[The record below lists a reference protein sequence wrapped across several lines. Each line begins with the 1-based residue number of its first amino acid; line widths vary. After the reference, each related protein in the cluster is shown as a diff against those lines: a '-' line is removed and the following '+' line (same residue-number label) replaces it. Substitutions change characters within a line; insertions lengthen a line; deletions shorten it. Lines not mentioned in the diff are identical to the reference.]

1 MTAWAGRYI
10 AAVRAGLGTAGVAG
24 AGSSTARA
32 NFGSCP
38 GLNLRGRTAGCLISA
53 GTAVAV
59 GVRRGFVTGSRSCTA
74 RTGLG
79 RGLSRTSPG
88 ITRRVAIRTRV
99 RMGMPFTAQSG
110 TAATVGTRF
119 RPIGAAGLVCRWST
133 RLTRCALA
141 TGIGCRATVITG
153 FIGYVAVRV
162 ARTRGADT
170 AGVGRGTSVVTGNR
184 RRTAI
189 GVGLAGGTLRT
200 AVVRSTAIGAGL
212 VGNVTVGIGLAGS
225 TPVTGV
231 VSGTAI
237 GTAHGRNRTFGADG
251 TAVVVT
257 AAGGSRYFIFSR
269 TVGRI
274 VFELGLAYT
283 LVIFTL
289 TGSASGCVVAGTI
302 GRSILIFVLTTT
314 VNVTFERRGHI
325 VVILGT
331 DISAVNIGRR
341 MHSVVFL
348 TVAVNV
354 SATGIIRTAADVS
367 FQIIGEPIDTG
378 DFDAGSG
385 SKRLRQ

>member
-1 MTAWAGRYI
+1 MTGNSNIGIVRFCTCFALI
-10 AAVRAGLGTAGVAG
+10 ACF
-24 AGSSTARA
+24 SICI
-32 NFGSCP
+32 GSCL
-38 GLNLRGRTAGCLISA
+38 LNLTRYGIGISTGA
-53 GTAVAV
+53 ADG
-59 GVRRGFVTGSRSCTA
+59 GSFVTGSRSSPA

-88 ITRRVAIRTRV
+88 IARRVATGTRV
-99 RMGMPFTAQSG
+99 RMSVPFTTQSG
-110 TAATVGTRF
+110 PAATVGTRF
-119 RPIGAAGLVCRWST
+119 RPVGTAGLVCRRST
-133 RLTRCALA
+133 RLAGRALA
-141 TGIGCRATVITG
+141 TGIGRRTTVIAG
-153 FIGYVAVRV
+153 FVDYVAIRV
-162 ARTRGADT
+162 ARTRSTDT
-170 AGVGRGTSVVTGNR
+170 TGVGRGTSVVTGNR

-189 GVGLAGGTLRT
+189 RVVFTGGTLRT
-200 AVVRSTAIGAGL
+200 TVVRRTAIGAGL
-212 VGNVTVGIGLAGS
+212 VGNVTVGIRLAGG

-237 GTAHGRNRTFGADG
+237 GTAHGRNGTFRANG
-251 TAVVVT
+251 TAVVVA

-274 VFELGLAYT
+274 VFELGFAYT
-283 LVIFTL
+283 LVIFAL
-289 TGSASGCVVAGTI
+289 TGSSSGCVVAGTI
-302 GRSILIFVLTTT
+302 GRSVFIFVLTTT

-325 VVILGT
+325 VVILRT

>member
-1 MTAWAGRYI
+1 M
-10 AAVRAGLGTAGVAG
+10 GV
-24 AGSSTARA
+24 
-32 NFGSCP
+32 
-38 GLNLRGRTAGCLISA
+38 
-53 GTAVAV
+53 
-59 GVRRGFVTGSRSCTA
+59 
-74 RTGLG
+74 
-79 RGLSRTSPG
+79 
-88 ITRRVAIRTRV
+88 
-99 RMGMPFTAQSG
+99 PFTAQSG
-110 TAATVGTRF
+110 PAATVGTRF

-225 TPVTGV
+225 TTVTGV

-237 GTAHGRNRTFGADG
+237 GTAHGRNRTFRADG

-274 VFELGLAYT
+274 VFELGFAYT

-289 TGSASGCVVAGTI
+289 TGSSSSCVV
-302 GRSILIFVLTTT
+302 S
-314 VNVTFERRGHI
+314 
-325 VVILGT
+325 
-331 DISAVNIGRR
+331 
-341 MHSVVFL
+341 
-348 TVAVNV
+348 
-354 SATGIIRTAADVS
+354 
-367 FQIIGEPIDTG
+367 
-378 DFDAGSG
+378 
-385 SKRLRQ
+385 